1 MDAVVQTKSVEN
13 SASLGSIFRL
23 SESGDLIRLD
33 HDQVSEYD
41 FSICHNFKISFK
53 NLAQNG
59 LNYAPTGL
67 APRLG
72 TGGGGGGGLTPP
84 GGRDEGFLIGT
95 RAGNRL
101 NLNNNT
107 NNENGSDEMAEI
119 KRLLKQLST
128 QVAKLD
134 SESSNVEDWK
144 EGYHPSY
151 YLTRI

>member
-41 FSICHNFKISFK
+41 FNCTSKANLK
-53 NLAQNG
+53 NIAQNG
-59 LNYAPTGL
+59 LSSAPTGL
-67 APRLG
+67 APGPRLG
-72 TGGGGGGGLTPP
+72 HPGGLTPP

-107 NNENGSDEMAEI
+107 NNENGDHEMAEI
-119 KRLLKQLST
+119 KRLLKQLSV

-134 SESSNVEDWK
+134 SESSNVEDW
-144 EGYHPSY
+144 
-151 YLTRI
+151 